1 MNNKLLFTQ
10 IVVLI
15 AGLAAACVLHY
26 WLVNTLLLQYFI
38 PQTWIIYL
46 VVTLLTVSTV
56 VVVTYR
62 YAKQK
67 TSAAMAYFV
76 MAFIKMVISVLFLL
90 PWLINKTPLTKPFVL
105 QYIIAFF
112 IALFIELAL
121 IANVLNQK
129 SALSVKND

>member
-1 MNNKLLFTQ
+1 MNNKLLLTQ
-10 IVVLI
+10 LIVLI
-15 AGLAAACVLHY
+15 AGLTAACVLHY
-26 WLVNTLLLQYFI
+26 WLVNTLIIQYFI
-38 PQTWIIYL
+38 PNTWIRY
-46 VVTLLTVSTV
+46 VVVALLTAATV
-56 VVVTYR
+56 VVVSYR
-62 YAKQK
+62 FARQK
-67 TSAAMAYFV
+67 TSAAMTYFV

-129 SALSVKND
+129 SELSVKND